1 MYLENISKI
10 YDEKGS
16 NPVIALKDITIS
28 FKPST
33 MYAIMGESGSGKTTL
48 LNIIGLL
55 DRATQGKYLL
65 DNKDINDYNETE
77 LAKIRNNKIGFVFQN
92 YFLDNKLTALENILL
107 PTIINNKYSKDEYLK
122 KAQNLLK
129 EFGLSERANHNPK
142 QLSGGE
148 CQRVAIIRAL
158 INDPEIIIADEPTG
172 NLDSKHE
179 QEIFK
184 LLKDISRTGKCV
196 IVVSHNSNIK
206 KYCDEIFYLEKGTLT
221 TYENNH

>member
-16 NPVIALKDITIS
+16 KPVIALKDITIS

-55 DRATQGKYLL
+55 DRVTQGKYLL

-107 PTIINNKYSKDEYLK
+107 PTIINNKYIKDEYLK

-206 KYCDEIFYLEKGTLT
+206 KYCDEIFYLEEGTLT

>member
-16 NPVIALKDITIS
+16 NSVIALKDITIS

>member
-28 FKPST
+28 FKPPT

>member
-1 MYLENISKI
+1 MYLENINKI

-206 KYCDEIFYLEKGTLT
+206 KYCDEIFYLEEGTLT

>member
-206 KYCDEIFYLEKGTLT
+206 KYCDEIFYLEEGTLT

>member
-28 FKPST
+28 FKQST

-184 LLKDISRTGKCV
+184 LLKGISRTGKCV

-206 KYCDEIFYLEKGTLT
+206 KYCDEIFYLEEGTLT

>member
-107 PTIINNKYSKDEYLK
+107 PTIINNKYSKDEYSK
-122 KAQNLLK
+122 SRN
-129 EFGLSERANHNPK
+129 N
-142 QLSGGE
+142 SG
-148 CQRVAIIRAL
+148 
-158 INDPEIIIADEPTG
+158 
-172 NLDSKHE
+172 
-179 QEIFK
+179 
-184 LLKDISRTGKCV
+184 
-196 IVVSHNSNIK
+196 SN
-206 KYCDEIFYLEKGTLT
+206 
-221 TYENNH
+221 

>member
-16 NPVIALKDITIS
+16 NPVIALKDITII

>member
-129 EFGLSERANHNPK
+129 DFGLSERANHNPK

-184 LLKDISRTGKCV
+184 LLKDISRTEKCV

-206 KYCDEIFYLEKGTLT
+206 KYCDEIFYLEEGTLT

>member
-28 FKPST
+28 FKQST

>member
-28 FKPST
+28 FKQST

-206 KYCDEIFYLEKGTLT
+206 KYCDEIFYLEEGTLT

>member
-28 FKPST
+28 FKQST

-172 NLDSKHE
+172 NLDFKHE

-206 KYCDEIFYLEKGTLT
+206 KYCDEIFYLEEGTLT

>member
-129 EFGLSERANHNPK
+129 DFGLSERANHNPK

-206 KYCDEIFYLEKGTLT
+206 KYSDEIFYLEEGTLT

>member
-129 EFGLSERANHNPK
+129 EFGLSERVNHNPK

-206 KYCDEIFYLEKGTLT
+206 KYCDEIFYLEEGTLT

>member
-28 FKPST
+28 FKTST

-65 DNKDINDYNETE
+65 GNKDINDYNETE

-206 KYCDEIFYLEKGTLT
+206 KYCDEIFYLEEGTLT

>member
-48 LNIIGLL
+48 LNIMGLL

>member
-10 YDEKGS
+10 YDEKDS

-206 KYCDEIFYLEKGTLT
+206 KYCDEIFYLEEGTLT

>member
-55 DRATQGKYLL
+55 DRANQGKYLL

-206 KYCDEIFYLEKGTLT
+206 KYCDEIFYLEEGTLT

>member
-129 EFGLSERANHNPK
+129 DFGLSERANHNPK

-206 KYCDEIFYLEKGTLT
+206 KYCDEIFYLEEGTLT

>member
-184 LLKDISRTGKCV
+184 LLKGISRTGKCV

-206 KYCDEIFYLEKGTLT
+206 KYCDEIFYLEEGTLT

>member
-107 PTIINNKYSKDEYLK
+107 PTIINNKYSKDEYFK
-122 KAQNLLK
+122 KAQSLLK

-206 KYCDEIFYLEKGTLT
+206 KYCDEIFYLEEGTLT

>member
-10 YDEKGS
+10 YDEKCS

-55 DRATQGKYLL
+55 DIATQGKYLL

-129 EFGLSERANHNPK
+129 EFGLSERASHNPK

-158 INDPEIIIADEPTG
+158 INNPEIIIADEPTG

-206 KYCDEIFYLEKGTLT
+206 KYCDEIFYLEEGTLT

>member
-10 YDEKGS
+10 YDEKDS

>member
-10 YDEKGS
+10 YYEKGS

-206 KYCDEIFYLEKGTLT
+206 KYCDEIFYLEEGTLT